1 MAVTA
6 PVWKDTNYIVNS
18 GVSPYTYSIKL
29 KTGRQIIVNE
39 VPQDE
44 ILTVYSGKAWVRPG
58 DSTLEMNVNKV
69 AQNYL
74 SSDLPDLRSITAT
87 TQYVNAEACRQ
98 FYFANSA
105 GTTVETYNFLLNYS
119 YKDLDLTTNQNLSEP
134 VNGHGTPGMLF
145 LSTIFSASSQ
155 NVVTTLSISGSSG
168 YDETHCGDFALYYL
182 NVHGGWDSYL
192 IEGNGMKTDNYTLH
206 QMSKSYSNSSIDFG
220 KRTYNNE
227 ITSSFQLY
235 TGWLKDDEAER
246 LVRNLLSSTKVYL
259 HDLVKNEF
267 YPVWIKDTLATYKTF
282 KNQGHKRV
290 NYQINV
296 ETSQSKVIIS

>member
-1 MAVTA
+1 
-6 PVWKDTNYIVNS
+6 
-18 GVSPYTYSIKL
+18 
-29 KTGRQIIVNE
+29 
-39 VPQDE
+39 
-44 ILTVYSGKAWVRPG
+44 
-58 DSTLEMNVNKV
+58 
-69 AQNYL
+69 
-74 SSDLPDLRSITAT
+74 
-87 TQYVNAEACRQ
+87 
-98 FYFANSA
+98 
-105 GTTVETYNFLLNYS
+105 
-119 YKDLDLTTNQNLSEP
+119 
-134 VNGHGTPGMLF
+134 MLF
-145 LSTIFSASSQ
+145 LGVIM
-155 NVVTTLSISGSSG
+155 L
-168 YDETHCGDFALYYL
+168 FA
-182 NVHGGWDSYL
+182 GGWDSYL